1 MTDPAR
7 LLTHMTAAFVAAS
20 RSRLPRDQAMTPA
33 WSASSVTGRQSRLA
47 PFAVLT
53 ELVAAAILLA
63 TVWTLPWFHAVPNPD
78 IYYPSGPTDW
88 SWDQWHS
95 GFVDRA
101 VLLTLIAPYVC
112 LMAALLRVRF
122 HRTWIVVFALF
133 AFALAAIGALDTFSE
148 PAHIIPNPGG
158 VVTPALGSW
167 LFAAAAVAGFVA
179 AAAELAAGAV
189 AARRGQHR

>member
-1 MTDPAR
+1 
-7 LLTHMTAAFVAAS
+7 
-20 RSRLPRDQAMTPA
+20 MTPT
-33 WSASSVTGRQSRLA
+33 SSISSIAGRQSRLA
-47 PFAVLT
+47 PIAVPT

-78 IYYPSGPTDW
+78 VYYPSGPTDW
-88 SWDQWHS
+88 GWDQWHS
-95 GFVDRA
+95 GFVDTA
-101 VLLTLIAPYVC
+101 VLLTLIAPYLC

-167 LFAAAAVAGFVA
+167 LFAAAAAAGFVA
-179 AAAELAAGAV
+179 AAAELATGV
-189 AARRGQHR
+189 VTARRSQRR